1 VDIRELEVGESLF
14 QEGDDADTAYIIE
27 VGALKISTRSDGD
40 KVVICSLVDG
50 DIVGEMG
57 IIDGAPRTAT
67 ATALK
72 QARLLCVTQN
82 QLTDQISEADDI
94 LKLLVQVLLERC
106 RSGLSKMKGDP
117 RSAEPELVAREYVH
131 HGINKMRLESELR
144 LALQSDELI
153 VFYQP
158 IVDLRSGH
166 IAGFEALTRWIH
178 PVRGFRSPGLF
189 ISLAEET
196 DLIVPVGLQVF
207 KQASADM
214 VRLQNSADAAGYH
227 HPLFMSINV
236 SGRQV
241 INEFFLT
248 QAAEIVGSTG
258 LSRDQFK
265 LEITESFAIDVA
277 AADRWISE
285 AHGHGFKVS
294 LDDFGTGMSSLE
306 TLYRLD
312 LDAAKI
318 DRAFV
323 IDLAHN
329 LRNRQLTRDI
339 VAMIQRLGLEVIV
352 EGIEERS
359 QLEFIRAL
367 DCQYVQGYLF
377 GKFLPVEEA
386 EALFLKP
393 PVLD

>member
-1 VDIRELEVGESLF
+1 MDIRELEVGESLF

-27 VGALKISTRSDGD
+27 VGALIISTRSDGD

-117 RSAEPELVAREYVH
+117 RSAELELVAREYVH

-241 INEFFLT
+241 INEFFSPRQPKLW
-248 QAAEIVGSTG
+248 AARVYLVISLNWKSLRVLQLMLLPQTVGSA
-258 LSRDQFK
+258 K
-265 LEITESFAIDVA
+265 LTDM
-277 AADRWISE
+277 
-285 AHGHGFKVS
+285 VS
-294 LDDFGTGMSSLE
+294 KFPSMTLE
-306 TLYRLD
+306 P
-312 LDAAKI
+312 AC
-318 DRAFV
+318 
-323 IDLAHN
+323 
-329 LRNRQLTRDI
+329 
-339 VAMIQRLGLEVIV
+339 
-352 EGIEERS
+352 
-359 QLEFIRAL
+359 RAL
-367 DCQYVQGYLF
+367 RRSIGWTWTRQ
-377 GKFLPVEEA
+377 K
-386 EALFLKP
+386 
-393 PVLD
+393 